1 MEQIYIYGD
10 SLLKATVPDES
21 FRYHFHL
28 PEVMNWY
35 PRERVAVTN
44 RSKMGATS
52 TKGLQLVEHDV
63 ARGMDARYAL
73 VAYGGNDS
81 DYDWPAVAED
91 PALDHR
97 PRTELPTFVE
107 TMRSAVKALREKG
120 VQPVMMTLP
129 PIDAARYLRFICRGR
144 AARVRGGRTADRRA
158 REFFGRPPFFRSA
171 GRRRN
176 SPDYGRLPAAV

>member
-1 MEQIYIYGD
+1 
-10 SLLKATVPDES
+10 
-21 FRYHFHL
+21 
-28 PEVMNWY
+28 MNWY

-129 PIDAARYLRFICRGR
+129 PS
-144 AARVRGGRTADRRA
+144 TRRA
-158 REFFGRPPFFRSA
+158 ICALSAAAGHQPRTDMQWLGEEQMIYRHQEMYSDAGARLAFEEGVPLIGVRENFLGDHHFFRSA

>member
-35 PRERVAVTN
+35 PSERVAVTN

-81 DYDWPAVAED
+81 DYDW
-91 PALDHR
+91 LSR
-97 PRTELPTFVE
+97 RIR
-107 TMRSAVKALREKG
+107 RS
-120 VQPVMMTLP
+120 TT
-129 PIDAARYLRFICRGR
+129 GR
-144 AARVRGGRTADRRA
+144 ARSCLRSSRRCA
-158 REFFGRPPFFRSA
+158 VPSKRC
-171 GRRRN
+171 GRRVY
-176 SPDYGRLPAAV
+176 SL